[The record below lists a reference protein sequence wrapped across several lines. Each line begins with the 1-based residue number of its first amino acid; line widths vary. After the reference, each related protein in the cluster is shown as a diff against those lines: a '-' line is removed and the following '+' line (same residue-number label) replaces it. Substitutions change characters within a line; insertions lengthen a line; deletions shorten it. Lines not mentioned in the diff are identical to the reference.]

1 MLCLLSLLLTLM
13 MRSMLRFT
21 EFQYQYGEGNIWLRT
36 VVLREPHRF
45 RTSGDLENQH
55 GEGNKFALFVLVSV
69 FVLSL
74 LKRCYMALLQ
84 MHSSHCIYFC
94 QI

>member
-55 GEGNKFALFVLVSV
+55 GEGNICLICAGVCICLVST
-69 FVLSL
+69 
-74 LKRCYMALLQ
+74 
-84 MHSSHCIYFC
+84 
-94 QI
+94 